1 MSFHVTFAGMRK
13 FAVALSG
20 IFLAALA
27 GCGSLQRAVAE
38 LPEEAPEVIAGPDAD
53 IRGLSDPFD
62 ISFAD
67 VINDFL
73 VLHVSYSGGCE
84 DHDFEVLSNGKY
96 TATYPPEIELHI
108 KHYNNGDYC
117 RGVID
122 EKRYFDLRPLQY
134 PGTNRIRLVFVKSNR
149 ILDYIY

>member
-1 MSFHVTFAGMRK
+1 MPKIQLVLLG
-13 FAVALSG
+13 VACVS
-20 IFLAALA
+20 LA

-38 LPEEAPEVIAGPDAD
+38 IPESAPKVIAGPDAD
-53 IRGLSDPFD
+53 IRGLSDPFE

-73 VLHVSYSGGCE
+73 VLNVSYTGGCE
-84 DHDFEVLSNGKY
+84 THDFEVLSNGKY
-96 TATYPPEIELHI
+96 TATYPPEIVLHI
-108 KHYNNGDYC
+108 KHYNNGDFC

-122 EKRYFDLRPLQY
+122 EKRYFDLTPLQY
-134 PGTNRIRLVFVKSNR
+134 PGTNRVRLVFAKNNK